1 MPMPRPEV
9 LSVNVGR
16 VAIRPTSKLGRTG
29 IDKHP
34 VAGPVHAGPL
44 GLAGDEVADAD
55 HHGGVDQAVYAY
67 AREDLARWEVELGYP
82 LRPGQFGE
90 NLTTSGI
97 DLYEA
102 VVGERWRV
110 GTAEF
115 EVSCPRVPCMTFQ
128 DFLGEPNWVK
138 RFTHDGRVGTYLR
151 VVRSGDLTAG
161 QEIEVVHRP
170 DHGVTVGLT
179 FAARALR
186 PELLPR
192 LLSAPELPEAYHE
205 RARAYLRSPHS
216 VS

>member
-1 MPMPRPEV
+1 MPTRRPEIV
-9 LSVNVGR
+9 SVNVGR
-16 VAIRPTSKLGRTG
+16 VTVRPTSKLGRTG
-29 IDKHP
+29 IDKRP

-67 AREDLARWEVELGYP
+67 AREDLARWEVEFGHP

-110 GTAEF
+110 GAVEF

-128 DFLGEPNWVK
+128 DFLGEPHWVK
-138 RFTHDGRVGTYLR
+138 RFTQDGRVGTYLR
-151 VVRSGDLTAG
+151 VLRSGDLTAG
-161 QEIEVVHRP
+161 QEIEVIHRP

-205 RARAYLRSPHS
+205 RARAYLQSPHS